1 MKREYWINVKHVDN
15 RLVIFLNGE
24 TIWDSGIVH
33 GDPQMDE
40 HIQITDLLQQHP
52 EYASE
57 LIFEG
62 FNDSYDSNG
71 AEDQLNPWHFQY
83 RIFSRVLDDKG
94 MLLKETDLI
103 RPYNERHLSNPNIK
117 AIDNSYQL
125 VLKGDEYK
133 VISNSLVQHFYE

>member
-24 TIWDSGIVH
+24 TIWDSGIIH

-40 HIQITDLLQQHP
+40 MIEITSELQEHP

-62 FNDSYDSNG
+62 FNDSYDSKG
-71 AEDQLNPWHFQY
+71 PDDQLNPWHFQY
-83 RIFSRVLDDKG
+83 RIFSRVYDEKG
-94 MLLKETDLI
+94 ALLKETDLI
-103 RPYNERHLSNPNIK
+103 RPYDEKHLSNPNIK

-125 VLKGDEYK
+125 ILKDGNYK